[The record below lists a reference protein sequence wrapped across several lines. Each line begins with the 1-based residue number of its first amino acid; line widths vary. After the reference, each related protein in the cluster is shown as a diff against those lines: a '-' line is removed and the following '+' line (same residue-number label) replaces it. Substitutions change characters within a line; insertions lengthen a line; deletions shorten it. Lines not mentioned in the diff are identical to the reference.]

1 MFHFDESKYF
11 PINIEI
17 IRRSGVAPCDCFL
30 LLKAND
36 HLIPFLKQDQPIP
49 ISKLRKIHSKEEKC
63 MYAEIQNKDKYTQYL
78 SKLFTTDD
86 GKDLLN
92 FLIEQNKGIDIF
104 GIPADF
110 DFYEYLKDSKQHADL
125 VKPPE
130 AKKQEILELKN
141 GTVTFLESQT
151 EKIKNVFNGKDEE
164 ALQKFQIN
172 HEVQS
177 IISALQ
183 KINESNKPVLSRDIN
198 VINNATEYIQTR
210 MTILSKKLQNLDPEL
225 AQKISN
231 SLNKASENLAAIN
244 KLKSEGKHLD
254 QFMDLKKYS
263 FALETHLRV
272 IGKRS
277 AESCD
282 SFNQLIQETMS
293 TVSDSGS
300 KILLATGAINQTDK
314 EIDKEKDDLIL
325 KLSKLVR
332 KQAEIIGKLKAG
344 QKTLNAN
351 YVKLKDSIGTIADVN
366 YQALVANPL
375 DQMGQT
381 FQFMQQRVHDLGQ
394 ISLDMDHKFNTSN
407 IMHIIQPGLTVD
419 DLKSIDVTTP
429 EIPATKSVQEII
441 SSYEESAHAEIL
453 PPTQVGSTSSVMP
466 PAASDLPM
474 PALAQATQNP
484 APANTTT
491 IVYQQK
497 PAAPAAATVE
507 AIPTKETVPVEE
519 KEVPQEMPTP
529 SVQLEEI
536 IKHLGSENTDLI
548 KAVKLLDADRAKIFN
563 ILANEKRNLQKLT
576 SQFAE
581 EKHKVKDISGKL
593 LERDLKLKE
602 VQTQLNNIKTQLRVE
617 TQKKEEAEL
626 HAQKLAE
633 EDKHNKLEI
642 AKLRMKPTKAS

>member
-63 MYAEIQNKDKYTQYL
+63 MYAEIQNKEKYTQYL

-86 GKDLLN
+86 GKELLN
-92 FLIEQNKGIDIF
+92 FLIDQNKGIDIF
-104 GIPADF
+104 GIPSDF

-130 AKKQEILELKN
+130 VKKQEILELKN
-141 GTVTFLESQT
+141 GTVTFLENQT

-172 HEVQS
+172 HEVQT

-198 VINNATEYIQTR
+198 VINNVTEYIQTR

-244 KLKSEGKHLD
+244 KLKSEGKHLE

-300 KILLATGAINQTDK
+300 KILLATGAIKQTDK

-351 YVKLKDSIGTIADVN
+351 YVKLKESIGTIADVN
-366 YQALVANPL
+366 YQTLVANPL

-394 ISLDMDHKFNTSN
+394 ISMDMDHKFNSSN
-407 IMHIIQPGLTVD
+407 IMNIIQPGLTID
-419 DLKSIDVTTP
+419 DLKSIDLATP
-429 EIPATKSVQEII
+429 EIPVTKSVQEII
-441 SSYEESAHAEIL
+441 SSYEESAHSEIL
-453 PPTQVGSTSSVMP
+453 TPSQVASATSV
-466 PAASDLPM
+466 
-474 PALAQATQNP
+474 ATP
-484 APANTTT
+484 ENTTT

-497 PAAPAAATVE
+497 TAAPAAATVE
-507 AIPTKETVPVEE
+507 APLAKESATAEE

-602 VQTQLNNIKTQLRVE
+602 VQTQLNKMKTQLLVE

-642 AKLRMKPTKAS
+642 AKLRMKPPKAS